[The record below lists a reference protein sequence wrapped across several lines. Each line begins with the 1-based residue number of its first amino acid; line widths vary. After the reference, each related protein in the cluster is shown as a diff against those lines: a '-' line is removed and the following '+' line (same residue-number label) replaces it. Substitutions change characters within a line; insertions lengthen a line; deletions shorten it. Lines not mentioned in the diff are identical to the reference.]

1 MGECAGSIAQDSVRK
16 GRAPVLR
23 LHLAVALLAGAALL
37 LVSLSGAALVFRP
50 ELDDAVF
57 GGPVR
62 VEPGGVPASPQAL
75 LDAGQARHPGLSPQM
90 LVLPEEAGHPARLQL
105 LGPAGETVE
114 VLLDPTS
121 ARVLGSRW
129 LERSPLHALR
139 ALHTE
144 LYLGAHGRI
153 VVAAL
158 GALLVAQG
166 GTGLF
171 LWWPFTRR
179 LERGFT
185 IRRGRPWRVVGY
197 DLHKLVGIASLAF
210 NVPIA
215 FTGAL
220 LAVSATAA
228 PEASSAPASE
238 DRGSALTLDQ
248 VARRTEAIW
257 PGGSIASL
265 RVRAGAVEV
274 REHDGNV
281 ARIDRQTGAV
291 AVVSDSRRPGDRLWS
306 RVAPLHEG
314 RFGGA
319 ASRWLYV
326 AGGLTPAALALTGFG
341 IWLTRPRSRVLGPDP
356 SLRPRPRTERGSS

>member
-1 MGECAGSIAQDSVRK
+1 MRK

-23 LHLAVALLAGAALL
+23 LHLAVALLAGAAL
-37 LVSLSGAALVFRP
+37 G
-50 ELDDAVF
+50 
-57 GGPVR
+57 
-62 VEPGGVPASPQAL
+62 
-75 LDAGQARHPGLSPQM
+75 
-90 LVLPEEAGHPARLQL
+90 
-105 LGPAGETVE
+105 
-114 VLLDPTS
+114 
-121 ARVLGSRW
+121 
-129 LERSPLHALR
+129 ALR
-139 ALHTE
+139 
-144 LYLGAHGRI
+144 
-153 VVAAL
+153 VV
-158 GALLVAQG
+158 QG

-185 IRRGRPWRVVGY
+185 IRRGRTWRVVGY
-197 DLHKLVGIASLAF
+197 DLHKRVGIASLAF
-210 NVPIA
+210 NVPMA

-228 PEASSAPASE
+228 TEASSAPASE
-238 DRGSALTLDQ
+238 YRGSGLTLDQ
-248 VARRTEAIW
+248 VARRAEAIW

-306 RVAPLHEG
+306 AVAPLHEG

-341 IWLTRPRSRVLGPDP
+341 IWLTRPRPRVLARTRHSILGPGQRGDRARRAR
-356 SLRPRPRTERGSS
+356 LRGASPCPRTSTRSGWW